1 MKSVKSASNAPEYA
15 QLLSAFDKAQSAYEQ
30 AKAQEVAAKHQL
42 KDADKK
48 DVSKAEEEVLRLKL
62 NHAKHIRK
70 AYKATVGIAKLA
82 IKQWTK
88 SNAITE
94 VTEGVEAPAPKKRGR
109 QPKPKEDASVV
120 EAVEASTPKKRGRQP
135 KPVEEVTVVEA
146 AEVEA
151 AEAPT
156 PKKRGR
162 QPKAVETVA
171 ETAETPAPKKRGRQ
185 PKSVEAAVAVEAEEA
200 PTPKKRGRQP
210 KPAEEAP
217 TPKKRGRQPKPV
229 EEVTES
235 AEPKRRG
242 RPARVALLEEEGVAG
257 ASARAMLAEPVAKA
271 EKAPKT
277 VKVPKAE
284 KAAKAP
290 KAVKEP
296 KAPKAEKVAK
306 APKAV
311 KEPKVPK
318 AEKVAKAPKAVKEP
332 KAPKAPKAE
341 KVAKAPKAVKEP
353 KAPKAEKA
361 PAGDKRPRRS
371 SEDVVAQKA
380 AEEEAAKASLQGD
393 DFRIVEGIGPK
404 VTGILHANGIMT
416 FKQLAGQN
424 YDDLKALML
433 NNKQYL
439 ANPTNWARQSA
450 LAADGKMAEL
460 EALKGQLKSGL

>member
-48 DVSKAEEEVLRLKL
+48 DVAKAEEEVLRLKL

-88 SNAITE
+88 SNAVNDVI
-94 VTEGVEAPAPKKRGR
+94 EGVEAPAPKKRGR
-109 QPKPKEDASVV
+109 QPKSKEA
-120 EAVEASTPKKRGRQP
+120 
-135 KPVEEVTVVEA
+135 VTVVETS
-146 AEVEA
+146 EA
-151 AEAPT
+151 
-156 PKKRGR
+156 
-162 QPKAVETVA
+162 
-171 ETAETPAPKKRGRQ
+171 PAPKKRGRQ
-185 PKSVEAAVAVEAEEA
+185 PKSKEEVTLVAAAKVGAAEAPVPPKRGRQPKPVKTIVEAAEA
-200 PTPKKRGRQP
+200 PAPKKRGRQP
-210 KPAEEAP
+210 K
-217 TPKKRGRQPKPV
+217 QV

-242 RPARVALLEEEGVAG
+242 RPARVALLEEEGEGVAG
-257 ASARAMLAEPVAKA
+257 ASARAMLAAPVAKA
-271 EKAPKT
+271 
-277 VKVPKAE
+277 V
-284 KAAKAP
+284 
-290 KAVKEP
+290 

-311 KEPKVPK
+311 KAPKAPKAEKAPKAPKAVKAPKVPK
-318 AEKVAKAPKAVKEP
+318 AEKAPKAPKAVKALKAPKVEKVAKAPKAVK
-332 KAPKAPKAE
+332 APKAE
-341 KVAKAPKAVKEP
+341 KV
-353 KAPKAEKA
+353 
-361 PAGDKRPRRS
+361 PASDKRPRRS

-380 AEEEAAKASLQGD
+380 AAEAAAKASFQGE

-404 VTGILHANGIMT
+404 VTAILHENGIMT
-416 FKQLAGQN
+416 FKQLAEKS

-433 NNKQYL
+433 KNKQYL

-450 LAADGKMAEL
+450 LAAEGKMAEL
-460 EALKGQLKSGL
+460 ETLKAQLKNGL

>member
-94 VTEGVEAPAPKKRGR
+94 VIEGVEAPAPKKRGR

-151 AEAPT
+151 A
-156 PKKRGR
+156 
-162 QPKAVETVA
+162 
-171 ETAETPAPKKRGRQ
+171 
-185 PKSVEAAVAVEAEEA
+185 EA

-311 KEPKVPK
+311 KEPK
-318 AEKVAKAPKAVKEP
+318 
-332 KAPKAPKAE
+332 
-341 KVAKAPKAVKEP
+341 
-353 KAPKAEKA
+353 APKAEKA

-380 AEEEAAKASLQGD
+380 AEEAAAKASFQGE

-404 VTGILHANGIMT
+404 VTAILHANGIMT

-460 EALKGQLKSGL
+460 EALKGELKSGI

>member
-1 MKSVKSASNAPEYA
+1 MKSVKSTSNAPEYA

-48 DVSKAEEEVLRLKL
+48 DVAKAEEEVLRLKL

-70 AYKATVGIAKLA
+70 ACKATVGIAKLA

-88 SNAITE
+88 SNAINE
-94 VTEGVEAPAPKKRGR
+94 VIEGVEAPAPKKRGR
-109 QPKPKEDASVV
+109 QPKPKEGL
-120 EAVEASTPKKRGRQP
+120 T
-135 KPVEEVTVVEA
+135 VEA
-146 AEVEA
+146 A
-151 AEAPT
+151 AEA
-156 PKKRGR
+156 
-162 QPKAVETVA
+162 
-171 ETAETPAPKKRGRQ
+171 PAPKKRGRQ
-185 PKSVEAAVAVEAEEA
+185 PKSKEAVTVVAAAKVEVEEA
-200 PTPKKRGRQP
+200 PAPKKRGRQP
-210 KPAEEAP
+210 KPKEALVEAAKEPTPPKRGRQLKPAKTIVEATEEPA
-217 TPKKRGRQPKPV
+217 PKKRGRQPKPV

-242 RPARVALLEEEGVAG
+242 RPARIALLEEEGEGVAG
-257 ASARAMLAEPVAKA
+257 ASARAMLAAPVAKAVKAPKA
-271 EKAPKT
+271 EKAP
-277 VKVPKAE
+277 
-284 KAAKAP
+284 KAP

-311 KEPKVPK
+311 KEPKAPK
-318 AEKVAKAPKAVKEP
+318 AEKVAKAPKAV
-332 KAPKAPKAE
+332 KAPKAE
-341 KVAKAPKAVKEP
+341 KVAKAPKAVK
-353 KAPKAEKA
+353 APKAEKA
-361 PAGDKRPRRS
+361 PVGDKRPRRS

-380 AEEEAAKASLQGD
+380 AAEAAAKASFQGE

-404 VTGILHANGIMT
+404 VTAILHANGIMT
-416 FKQLAGQN
+416 FKQLAEKS

-450 LAADGKMAEL
+450 LAAEGKMAEL
-460 EALKGQLKSGL
+460 EALKGQLKNGL